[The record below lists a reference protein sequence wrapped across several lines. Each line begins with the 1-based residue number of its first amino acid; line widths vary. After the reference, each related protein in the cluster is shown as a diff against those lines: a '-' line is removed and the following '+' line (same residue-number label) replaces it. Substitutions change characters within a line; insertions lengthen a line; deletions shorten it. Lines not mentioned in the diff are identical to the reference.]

1 MNSVLAFLGMKE
13 ILIIFFAIAILLI
26 LPILA
31 IVDILKGNFKNNDK
45 LIWILVVIFFGVIGA
60 LLYYIIGRK
69 QKIN

>member
-1 MNSVLAFLGMKE
+1 MNSVLAFLGTQE
-13 ILIIFFAIAILLI
+13 IIIILFAIAILLI

-69 QKIN
+69 QKL